1 MQRVLLLLI
10 SVLAL
15 YACTGTVPHKPDD
28 EKPVA
33 AVMLDGEPLPVDELI
48 GTEEMLPEI
57 DELEV
62 FPMGE
67 SLPHIALLL
76 PLRSPIFSS
85 AANAVQNGFLAAASH
100 ERLMLPIRIYSD
112 FDESESESVIA
123 VYRQAIANGA
133 RAVVGPLTRRGVAAL
148 AERRRIPVP
157 TLALNIV
164 DGEHASKLYF
174 FGMAIEEE
182 ARQVARLAI
191 AQGLHQAIIVTVNSS
206 LSQRLQA
213 AFEEE
218 WGGEG
223 RGILREVE
231 FKNDIR
237 MFADIGDTT
246 DTMVFL
252 AASSSKARL
261 IRPYLPPKIPV
272 FASSQ
277 VFSGNESTLINYD
290 LNGIDF
296 VDMPWLLQP
305 EDPAIM
311 AFPHAIPALSI
322 GHERLYALGVDS
334 FQLVQL
340 LLLDNLK
347 FGLPL
352 EGVSGRIRLEE
363 QVFLREAMP
372 ARFVDGVA
380 QPSGSAAPTLLMF
393 PGQVVEQ
400 AAPAEQIGEQTS
412 TQTTQQIDTQP

>member
-1 MQRVLLLLI
+1 LLI
-10 SVLAL
+10 PVLAL
-15 YACTGTVPHKPDD
+15 YACSGTVPHKPDD

-33 AVMLDGEPLPVDELI
+33 VVGEEPLPVDELI
-48 GTEEMLPEI
+48 GTGGVLPEAA
-57 DELEV
+57 EPET

-67 SLPHIALLL
+67 PIPHIALLL

-85 AANAVQNGFLAAASH
+85 AANAVRDGFLAAASH
-100 ERLMLPIRIYSD
+100 DRLMLPIRIYSD
-112 FDESESESVIA
+112 FDENDSVIA

-133 RAVVGPLTRRGVAAL
+133 RAVVGPLTRSGVTAL
-148 AERRRIPVP
+148 AARKKIPVP

-164 DGEHASKLYF
+164 EGEHASNLYF

-191 AQGLHQAIIVTVNSS
+191 EKGLCQAIIVTVNSS
-206 LSQRLQA
+206 LSLRLQA
-213 AFEEE
+213 AFEEA
-218 WGGEG
+218 WSGEG

-231 FKNDIR
+231 FKNNIR

-252 AASSSKARL
+252 AANSSKARL

-272 FASSQ
+272 YASSL
-277 VFSGNESTLINYD
+277 VFSGNENTLINYD

-305 EDPAIM
+305 EDPAIL

-322 GHERLYALGVDS
+322 ARERLYALGVDS

-363 QVFLREAMP
+363 QIFLREAMS

-380 QPSGSAAPTLLMF
+380 QPSSLAAPTVRLF

-400 AAPAEQIGEQTS
+400 SIEQAGEEA
-412 TQTTQQIDTQP
+412 DALP

>member
-15 YACTGTVPHKPDD
+15 YACSGTVPHKPDD
-28 EKPVA
+28 EKP
-33 AVMLDGEPLPVDELI
+33 AVTVEEGQPLVDELI
-48 GTEEMLPEI
+48 GTEQMLPEI
-57 DELEV
+57 DEPEV
-62 FPMGE
+62 YPMGE
-67 SLPHIALLL
+67 PIPHIALLL
-76 PLRSPIFSS
+76 PLQSRAYRS
-85 AANAVQNGFLAAASH
+85 AANAVQQGFLAAASRD
-100 ERLMLPIRIYSD
+100 RLILPIRIYSD

-123 VYRQAIANGA
+123 AYRQAIANGA
-133 RAVVGPLTRRGVAAL
+133 RAVVGPLTRDGVEAL
-148 AERRRIPVP
+148 AERRAIPVP

-164 DGEHASKLYF
+164 EGEHASKLYF

-191 AQGLHQAIIVTVNSS
+191 EQGLQQAIIVTVNSS

-218 WGGEG
+218 WSGEG

-231 FKNDIR
+231 FNNDIR

-246 DTMVFL
+246 DTMAFL
-252 AASSSKARL
+252 ATSSSKARL
-261 IRPYLPPKIPV
+261 IRPYLPPDIPV
-272 FASSQ
+272 YASSQ
-277 VFSGNESTLINYD
+277 VFTGNDQTLINYD
-290 LNGIDF
+290 LSGIDF
-296 VDMPWLLQP
+296 VDMPWLLKP

-311 AFPHAIPALSI
+311 AFPHAIPALPI

-334 FQLVQL
+334 FQIIQL
-340 LLLDNLK
+340 LLLDNLQ

-352 EGVSGRIRLEE
+352 DGVSGTIRLKE
-363 QVFLREAMP
+363 QTFMREALP

-380 QPSGSAAPTLLMF
+380 QPAGSAAPTVLMF

-400 AAPAEQIGEQTS
+400 EPVDQTS
-412 TQTTQQIDTQP
+412 EQSSIETANDIQP